1 MAKLG
6 FLGLGI
12 MGYPMARNL
21 LRAGHQVA
29 VWSNTASKAKKL
41 ATEENGIACD
51 SPKQVAEQ
59 AECIFLCVGDTKMS
73 EQVLLGSRGVVE
85 GAKPETVVADTS
97 TISPAA
103 SCQMGER
110 LAANG
115 IRFLDA
121 PCTGSKPGAENA
133 TLTFMIGGDQS
144 VFEKAKPYFEAM
156 GKLLYYCGGPG
167 MGLHAKL
174 TQNLILSNLMVAFN
188 EGMVLSTKRG
198 VDPELMLDILNNSAA
213 KSGLI
218 AFKAPYVLRRDFT
231 TNFSTKWMH
240 KDVTLALESAGELG
254 LPLPLTGLTQQMFR
268 AAISEGYGDADMC
281 STIRVME
288 AWAGVEVKG
297 K

>member
-21 LRAGHQVA
+21 IRAGHDVA
-29 VWSNTASKAKKL
+29 LWSHSSGKAKKL
-41 ATEENGIACD
+41 AAEEKGIACD
-51 SPKQVAEQ
+51 SPRQVAEH
-59 AECIFLCVGDTKMS
+59 ADCIFLCVGDTRMS
-73 EQVLLGSRGVVE
+73 EDALLGAQGVAE
-85 GAKPETVVADTS
+85 GAKPGTVVADAS
-97 TISPAA
+97 TVSPASSRQIFQKLSA
-103 SCQMGER
+103 K
-110 LAANG
+110 G
-115 IRFLDA
+115 IHFLDA

-133 TLTFMIGGDQS
+133 TLTFMVGGDHQ
-144 VFEKAKPYFEAM
+144 VFEKTKPYFEAM

-174 TQNLILSNLMVAFN
+174 TQNLILSNLMQAFN

-198 VDPELMLDILNNSAA
+198 IDPELMLDILNNSAA

-218 AFKAPYVLRRDFT
+218 AFKAPYVLRRDFS

-240 KDVTLALESAGELG
+240 KDITLALESAGELD
-254 LPLPLTGLTQQMFR
+254 LPLPLTALTQQMFR
-268 AAISEGYGDADMC
+268 AAIAKGYGDADMC

-288 AWAGVEVKG
+288 EWAGVQVKA